1 MDKVY
6 EELQFAENEFFR
18 AYSLALKAAGSNEG
32 TITLV
37 EKIRTESDLEGSRL
51 YTELQDGIK
60 AANMQASQSAA
71 SDFNRE
77 QADKIEKNIE
87 FLRKKYA
94 TKRTAVLEAA
104 TIQLR
109 TIALGRF

>member
-18 AYSLALKAAGSNEG
+18 AYHIALKAAGNNQG

-37 EKIRTESDLEGSRL
+37 EKLRAESELEESKL
-51 YTELQDGIK
+51 YAELQAGIK
-60 AANMQASQSAA
+60 AVSMQAAQSAG
-71 SDFNRE
+71 SDPDRE

-87 FLRKKYA
+87 LLRKKYA
-94 TKRTAVLEAA
+94 IKRAELLEEA
-104 TIQLR
+104 TIKLR